1 MKEIHYMEFYYL
13 QDSADLL
20 HDHYPDCYGDGNMRE
35 DNIEE
40 WMHLCFEKTIK
51 FNEKNNSSQKA

>member
-13 QDSADLL
+13 QDSTDLL

-40 WMHLCFEKTIK
+40 WMHLYFEKTIK
-51 FNEKNNSSQKA
+51 FNE